1 MQKVITSFVALVV
14 LSPSMSAQSKPQA
27 SGTSNQKPSKS
38 QTGGSGKQ
46 KSLKSRIGELRKQI
60 AALETERKAALLK
73 IKELFGSL
81 FQRDRLNEAQV
92 RSKQVLLKEQEAA
105 LLSVAT
111 NDAER
116 REIQSRFRML
126 GQALSGELQL
136 DEGQMIKLSE
146 QGRIAARQVNVL
158 YRARINLLK
167 AEVQALEAGN
177 KGTTK
182 PAKAP
187 LANGRTSSA

>member
-1 MQKVITSFVALVV
+1 MKKVITSLVVLVV
-14 LSPSMSAQSKPQA
+14 LSPFMSAQSKPQA
-27 SGTSNQKPSKS
+27 GGTTNQKPSKS
-38 QTGGSGKQ
+38 QTGGPGKQ
-46 KSLKSRIGELRKQI
+46 ESLKSQIGELRKQI
-60 AALETERKAALLK
+60 AVLETERKAALLK

-81 FQRDRLNEAQV
+81 SQRDRLDEAQV

-105 LLSVAT
+105 LLAMAT

-116 REIQSRFRML
+116 REIQNRFRML

-136 DEGQMIKLSE
+136 DEGQMIQLSE
-146 QGRIAARQVNVL
+146 QERIAVRQVNAL
-158 YRARINLLK
+158 YQARINLLK
-167 AEVQALEAGN
+167 AEVQALEGGN
-177 KGTTK
+177 KGINK